1 MYVWP
6 KVMIFPLEYYPIDFS
21 IEHDENTSANQL
33 NKNLKRISEQNY
45 KWKMS
50 FNPDLNKEA
59 REITFSRKLTKLFD
73 PKTSLIIHQFLC

>member
-33 NKNLKRISEQNY
+33 NKNLKRISE
-45 KWKMS
+45 
-50 FNPDLNKEA
+50 
-59 REITFSRKLTKLFD
+59 
-73 PKTSLIIHQFLC
+73 